1 MEKRS
6 LKDLSFYDDVA
17 ALERYIG
24 VPEGALRNIPI
35 YGRVGAVDAIIA
47 VRKMEK
53 NSLFRPGLYYIV
65 LADLKGNTEFNA
77 KYGDTQGDIRIQW
90 FQTCA
95 IEALGT
101 IKPSNYSA
109 YLKAIGDAAL
119 LIFSAFEDVVRW
131 SDQFTSLLKSMSA
144 EYAQVCEN
152 ENPDIDLDQQI
163 SDFDLRAR
171 RFAHLGEVRFKE
183 ASDPIC
189 LSVSQTFKIEKLFE
203 NEDLGCTDA
212 VLSAVRPLLP
222 DFGLIDAFNKDVVL
236 AGQNETSRTHYLV
249 KR

>member
-1 MEKRS
+1 M
-6 LKDLSFYDDVA
+6 LKNLSFYDDVA

-24 VPEGALRNIPI
+24 VPKGALKNIPI
-35 YGRVGAVDAIIA
+35 YARVGAVDAIVA
-47 VRKMEK
+47 VREMEK

-95 IEALGT
+95 IEALGK

-119 LIFSAFEDVVRW
+119 LIFSSFEDVVKW
-131 SDQFTSLLKSMSA
+131 SDQFTILLKSMSD
-144 EYAQVCEN
+144 EYAEVCEADDPN
-152 ENPDIDLDQQI
+152 IDVDQQI
-163 SDFDLRAR
+163 ADFELRAR

-189 LSVSQTFKIEKLFE
+189 LSVSQTFKIEKLFDRE
-203 NEDLGCTDA
+203 ELGCTDA

-222 DFGLIDAFNKDVVL
+222 ALELIELFNKDVTL
-236 AGQNETSRTHYLV
+236 AGQAQISKTHYLV
-249 KR
+249 RK